1 MPYSPG
7 SVYGESL
14 GPDPPG
20 TGAALTAFPASDRG
34 LRVPV
39 QWNIVPVHISVRLSY
54 AGVTGLQEAGA
65 RRMKNMVK
73 PHILWGK
80 TVGKGFGRVYRFC
93 QTESNTVVSGRFE
106 CLSRCKAVIA
116 QLPGR
121 SKWGKWG
128 FRQLWMSAQFMACRM
143 NNISSSISC
152 SIFRWPDRRRR

>member
-65 RRMKNMVK
+65 RRMKNMVNRIYCGEK
-73 PHILWGK
+73 QLEKDLG
-80 TVGKGFGRVYRFC
+80 VYIDFAK
-93 QTESNTVVSGRFE
+93 Q
-106 CLSRCKAVIA
+106 KVI
-116 QLPGR
+116 Q
-121 SKWGKWG
+121 S
-128 FRQLWMSAQFMACRM
+128 
-143 NNISSSISC
+143 
-152 SIFRWPDRRRR
+152 